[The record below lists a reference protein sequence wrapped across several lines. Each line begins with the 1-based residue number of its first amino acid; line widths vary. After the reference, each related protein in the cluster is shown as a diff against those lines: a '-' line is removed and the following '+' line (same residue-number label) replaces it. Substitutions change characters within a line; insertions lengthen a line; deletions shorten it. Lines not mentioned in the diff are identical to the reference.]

1 MSADIKHTDALK
13 NWLESL
19 GQSAPGMIDSVLP
32 QGNGVD
38 WRETVLASM
47 FDPAASAKSRIA
59 ASAASHIAA
68 PAANDESKPSLPHKP
83 KNR

>member
-19 GQSAPGMIDSVLP
+19 GQSTPGMIDSVLP
-32 QGNGVD
+32 QGNGTD

-47 FDPAASAKSRIA
+47 FDPAASPKSR
-59 ASAASHIAA
+59 IAA
-68 PAANDESKPSLPHKP
+68 PAANDESKPSPLPHKP

>member
-19 GQSAPGMIDSVLP
+19 GQSAPDMVDSVLP
-32 QGNGVD
+32 QDKGAD
-38 WRETVLASM
+38 WREVVLASM
-47 FDPAASAKSRIA
+47 FDPAASSKSR
-59 ASAASHIAA
+59 IAA
-68 PAANDESKPSLPHKP
+68 PAANDESKPSPSPHKP